1 LAVVLAKGSGPF
13 VVAAISVAAVF
24 VALAYFW
31 LNPLTIALAGLSLFL
46 PVFVPYFFRDPE
58 RIIGEGVV
66 SPADGKVMAVEDDG
80 KDWRVAIFM
89 NVHDVHVNRAP
100 LDSMVV
106 SSRMAG
112 DGFKL
117 AYEPGSSSNVRMEW
131 ALDTPSGR
139 VGVHQITGWFARRI
153 VPYATEG
160 QKLKK
165 GERFGMIRFGSR
177 VDVWLP
183 NASFKPSVSVGQRVK
198 AGAST
203 IAVPIGD
210 AGNAGSLRAAG
221 DVALQSGG
229 SA

>member
-1 LAVVLAKGSGPF
+1 MSSLTVVLAGMA
-13 VVAAISVAAVF
+13 VA
-24 VALAYFW
+24 
-31 LNPLTIALAGLSLFL
+31 L
-46 PVFVPYFFRDPE
+46 PVFVSYFFRDPE
-58 RIIGEGVV
+58 RIIGNGVV
-66 SPADGKVMAVEDDG
+66 SPADGKVMLVEDDG
-80 KDWRVAIFM
+80 KNWHVAIFM

-100 LDSMVV
+100 LDCTVA
-106 SSRMAG
+106 SSRRAG
-112 DGFKL
+112 DGFRL

-183 NASFKPSVSVGQRVK
+183 KGAFKPSVSVGQKVK

-203 IAVPIGD
+203 IAVPTTGQRVLTG
-210 AGNAGSLRAAG
+210 AGNMAQ
-221 DVALQSGG
+221 QSGG
-229 SA
+229 AA

>member
-1 LAVVLAKGSGPF
+1 MLAKGSGPF
-13 VVAAISVAAVF
+13 IAAAVIATATF

-31 LNPLTIALAGLSLFL
+31 SNAIAMLFAGLAAGL
-46 PVFVPYFFRDPE
+46 PVFVLYFFRDPE

-80 KDWRVAIFM
+80 KDWHVAIFM

-100 LDSMVV
+100 LDCRVASM
-106 SSRMAG
+106 RRAG
-112 DGFKL
+112 DGFRL

-131 ALDTPSGR
+131 GLDSAAGR

-153 VPYATEG
+153 VPYAVEG
-160 QKLKK
+160 QALKK

-183 NASFKPSVSVGQRVK
+183 KESFKPSVEAGQRVL

-203 IAVPIGD
+203 IAEP
-210 AGNAGSLRAAG
+210 AGGAA
-221 DVALQSGG
+221 
-229 SA
+229 